1 MVKRFSLM
9 PKNHNRCRHGNI
21 LSLAY
26 WSRSGWFVRKICTNW
41 NDHKFTRSHRWSSRA
56 GTNGPHQ
63 AKEHDMRAFARGS
76 VAHLSLSFWANMFS
90 VQLNCCHK
98 MPLLW
103 CVIADALSTKQNTA
117 NPHTVL
123 CGIQT
128 HVRAQCTL
136 HSVHSAHTNITTKQ
150 RTQLKTNATNYFNE
164 AQFFPLL
171 CASTSAF

>member
-1 MVKRFSLM
+1 MATFYRWHIGPGQDGSFGKYAQIETTINLLVLID
-9 PKNHNRCRHGNI
+9 G
-21 LSLAY
+21 
-26 WSRSGWFVRKICTNW
+26 VRVREQTG
-41 NDHKFTRSHRWSSRA
+41 R
-56 GTNGPHQ
+56 PHQ